1 MFFFVDDSAKKEHK
15 IHFFSFSASFF
26 VTNFKVSGKYPLL
39 NQSIFIS
46 SKKFFF
52 NVPKNHRIF
61 GLIYICK
68 T

>member
-39 NQSIFIS
+39 NQSILIS
-46 SKKFFF
+46 SKK
-52 NVPKNHRIF
+52 IF
-61 GLIYICK
+61 
-68 T
+68 